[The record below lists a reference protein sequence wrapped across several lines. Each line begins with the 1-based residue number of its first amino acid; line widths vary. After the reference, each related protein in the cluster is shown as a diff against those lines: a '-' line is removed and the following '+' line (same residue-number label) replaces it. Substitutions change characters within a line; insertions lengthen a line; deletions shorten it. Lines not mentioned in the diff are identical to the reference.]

1 MTQQDSPK
9 QQNPDEQQGFPLQ
22 LKLLLAVI
30 ALGLLGVILKVGG
43 IL

>member
-9 QQNPDEQQGFPLQ
+9 YQNPNDQQGFPIQ

-30 ALGLLGVILKVGG
+30 ALGVLSLILKASG
-43 IL
+43 IF